1 MDSSHLGLALLD
13 GDLNILENAS
23 FDLVLMD
30 LQMPVLSG
38 ADTLKVIRGRETG
51 RHQPVIALTAYA
63 LRGDRE
69 RFLLEGFDKSLQV
82 APQKNQSLRLFLR
95 SRLVLPVPSPP
106 DRRRSLFP
114 VLSS

>member
-69 RFLLEGFDKSLQV
+69 RFLLEGFDGYLSKPFRVNDLLGEM
-82 APQKNQSLRLFLR
+82 KR
-95 SRLVLPVPSPP
+95 VLGSI
-106 DRRRSLFP
+106 
-114 VLSS
+114 